1 MRLAAQRSNVL
12 GLHSGPTAVDGCAS
26 VSSIRSLL
34 GVMRSLLGVKR
45 GRKRRQRA
53 I

>member
-1 MRLAAQRSNVL
+1 MRFCEQY
-12 GLHSGPTAVDGCAS
+12 
-26 VSSIRSLL
+26 SLL